1 MTPAE
6 LFGGRFAIEQLASA
20 GGMAEVYRALD
31 RATGARVALK
41 VLHAA
46 GAPFAGHFA
55 RESYVLA
62 ELDHPGI
69 VRYVAHGAAPSG
81 ELFLAMEWLEGE
93 DLAQRLKRGPLS
105 IAETLTLGVRVAEA
119 LGAAHA
125 RGVVHRDIKPSNLFL
140 PDRDIGRVKI
150 LDFGIARPQATR
162 PATRTGILLGT
173 PGYMAPEQALGART
187 VDPRADVFALGCVLY
202 ECLAGRPAFEAEHLM
217 VLLSKMLAP
226 EPPRP
231 ADVRLDTP
239 AALDEVIARMLSHEP
254 SHRPADGAA
263 VAVEIAMLD
272 DAETAW
278 VQGGVPLH
286 RLGAATPIED
296 LFEVTGLGLP
306 DDVPTVDAGKRPG
319 DGASTLP
326 LDAWYRQSASDGAPR
341 TQVLPG
347 ASLALAGSEDDTT
360 LVPHTLLGRPSP
372 CVGREREIDEILRAF
387 GAVVG
392 GLGAQPRAAGRSPQ
406 ASTTGKPSALVVTG
420 EPGVGKSRL
429 VAEVVRALDVRGGLL
444 DAEGIVR
451 PVSVFTAE
459 AAPLAQGA
467 AFALAADLV
476 RNAAGLSRGDPLSA
490 RRDKLLDRLARH
502 LPPASAGRVVEFL
515 GELTDVPFPDDTSVP
530 LRAARQDA
538 RLMGDHVRRAFED
551 WLAAEC
557 DARPVLVVLDDLA
570 RADAASIGL
579 FEGALSSLASRP
591 LFLLVT
597 APPPSFAAGRARALP
612 LAALLS
618 DAAHGIVRHGLGENA
633 DPALVT
639 RIVQRGLGSPL
650 RLEILTR
657 AVRAREDVPSGPTP
671 DLVGRAIA
679 SLSPLAQRLLRA
691 ASVFGARFWPG
702 ALLSVLPGGAPV
714 RAGSTEPWQAERRAL
729 AELTTAELVARRGGR
744 TPWGE
749 EYVFRQAIVR
759 EVAYASLDDAERA
772 RLHLAVGDWFE
783 RAGDAE
789 PAVLAEH
796 FSRAGAPDRAVP
808 WAGLAAEAA
817 FEASDFDAVLA
828 WASRG
833 IAAASAGEVRGALR
847 LFESQARKW
856 KGEHRAA
863 LEAGRDALGLFP
875 VGSPLWYSAAGEVVL
890 AAGNLGD
897 DAALVAIFEAL
908 SALGAEGESGAPH
921 VIAVA
926 RTALQLLMAGH
937 HDHAEAMFQALP
949 ELGDSARASRAA
961 PPNPHALDRRV
972 VAIDP
977 EVAASVHRARAFRAL
992 FAGDAGTSVR
1002 EFEAAA
1008 QRFEAVGDL
1017 RNACVQRANVGSA
1030 TNDLGDYARAEASL
1044 RDALA
1049 QAERLG
1055 LGALVAHAKLNLAL
1069 ALARQGQLAEGH
1081 AFAREAL
1088 TTSTR
1093 QGDRRVEGYAR
1104 LYLGMI
1110 RLAGRDLA
1118 AAEAEARAAIDLL
1131 AAHPP
1136 VRAHA
1141 LAVLGQIA
1149 IFRGDAAAALGPAD
1163 EAMRLLESLGG
1174 IEEGESLVRLVRA
1187 EALASLGLEAEAREA
1202 IVSAYERLEGRAS
1215 KIRDPLWRAWF
1226 LEAVPENARTVELA
1240 RAWGVA
1246 ESASQDDDTSA

>member
-6 LFGGRFAIEQLASA
+6 LFGGRFAIERLASA

-202 ECLAGRPAFEAEHLM
+202 ECLVGRPAFEAEHLM

-231 ADVRLDTP
+231 ADVRPDTP
-239 AALDEVIARMLSHEP
+239 AALDEIIARMLSHEP
-254 SHRPADGAA
+254 AHRPADGAA

-278 VQGGVPLH
+278 VQGGVPFH

-296 LFEVTGLGLP
+296 LFEVTGVGLP
-306 DDVPTVDAGKRPG
+306 DDVPTLNTSPRPDG
-319 DGASTLP
+319 GASTLP
-326 LDAWYRQSASDGAPR
+326 LDAWYRQSVSASAPQ

-347 ASLALAGSEDDTT
+347 AALALAGSEDDTT

-372 CVGREREIDEILRAF
+372 CVGREREIDEVLRAF
-387 GAVVG
+387 GAVV
-392 GLGAQPRAAGRSPQ
+392 S
-406 ASTTGKPSALVVTG
+406 TGKPSALVVTG

-429 VAEVVRALDVRGGLL
+429 VAEVVRALDQRGGLL

-476 RNAAGLSRGDPLSA
+476 RNAAGLSRADSLSA
-490 RRDKLLDRLARH
+490 RRDKLLERLARH
-502 LPPASAGRVVEFL
+502 LSPASAGRVVEFL

-557 DARPVLVVLDDLA
+557 DARPVLVVLEDLA

-591 LFLLVT
+591 FFLLVT
-597 APPPSFAAGRARALP
+597 DAPPSFAAGRARALP
-612 LAALLS
+612 LPALLS
-618 DAAHGIVRHGLGENA
+618 DAAQAIVRHGLGEA
-633 DPALVT
+633 AEPALVT

-657 AVRAREDVPSGPTP
+657 AVRAGEDVPSGPTP
-671 DLVGRAIA
+671 ELVGRAIA

-702 ALLSVLPGGAPV
+702 ALFSVLPGGASA
-714 RAGSTEPWQAERRAL
+714 RTGTEPWQAERKAL
-729 AELTTAELVARRGGR
+729 AELLAAELVVRRAGR

-749 EYVFRQAIVR
+749 EHAFRHVIVR
-759 EVAYASLDDAERA
+759 EVAYASLDAVERA
-772 RLHLAVGDWFE
+772 RLHLAVGAWFE
-783 RAGDAE
+783 RAGDTE

-796 FSRAGAPDRAVP
+796 FSLAGASDRAVP

-828 WASRG
+828 WVARG

-863 LEAGRDALGLFP
+863 LEAGHDALGLFP
-875 VGSPLWYSAAGEVVL
+875 IGSPLWYSAAGEVVL

-908 SALGAEGESGAPH
+908 SALGAEGESGGPH

-926 RTALQLLMAGH
+926 RAALQLLMAGH
-937 HDHAEAMFQALP
+937 HDHAEAMFRAL
-949 ELGDSARASRAA
+949 DM
-961 PPNPHALDRRV
+961 LDRRV
-972 VAIDP
+972 VAVDP

-1008 QRFEAVGDL
+1008 VRFEAVGDL

-1030 TNDLGDYARAEASL
+1030 TNELGDYARAEASL

-1069 ALARQGQLAEGH
+1069 ALARQGQLPEAH

-1118 AAEAEARAAIDLL
+1118 AAEAEVRAAIDLL

-1149 IFRGDAAAALGPAD
+1149 IFRGDARAALGPAD

-1202 IVSAYERLEGRAS
+1202 IVSAYERLEGRAA